1 MRYARQLV
9 SLDHIRAA
17 PRVRGAALNR
27 PDQWLEYVTRGSQDD
42 RRAQANRPWSGIRN
56 S

>member
-17 PRVRGAALNR
+17 ARVRGAALDR
-27 PDQWLEYVTRGSQDD
+27 SDQWS
-42 RRAQANRPWSGIRN
+42 
-56 S
+56 